1 MVRDFS
7 MEALSHDPIHGY
19 IPFISSSNLPD
30 GEVAE
35 REIIDH
41 PWVQRLRHIHQLQ
54 TAWWVFPSAEHM
66 RFQHVLGAMHLASR
80 CVESWYDSLCDAC
93 PNVPSRAYVECLMRM
108 AALLHDVG
116 RCHQDTTKGAVCHAA
131 QGAQMAAGMVADL
144 PLTEAQRRNVV
155 HCVRAHRFRTEPA
168 PDTIEA
174 RVLFD
179 ADKLDAIGAVGIAR
193 AYQFAGE
200 VGARLHNPHHDISN
214 TRAYTRED
222 TGYREY
228 QVKLRHIRD
237 RMLTDAGRRVAEE
250 RHRFMVRFFERFLE
264 EVEGHL

>member
-1 MVRDFS
+1 MMDARSIDFFEKS
-7 MEALSHDPIHGY
+7 EVPAVTRARQMAERLFDGGPGSHDWEHTLRVYRLCRDIGPREGVDMVVL
-19 IPFISSSNLPD
+19 S
-30 GEVAE
+30 VA
-35 REIIDH
+35 
-41 PWVQRLRHIHQLQ
+41 
-54 TAWWVFPSAEHM
+54 AF
-66 RFQHVLGAMHLASR
+66 
-80 CVESWYDSLCDAC
+80 
-93 PNVPSRAYVECLMRM
+93 
-108 AALLHDVG
+108 LHDVG